1 MLESLTHTHTK
12 KKHPKNAQSVKLE
25 AIEKLLLSKSNSHIK
40 GRQHIAYMKM
50 IENLWTAL

>member
-1 MLESLTHTHTK
+1 MLESLTHMHK
-12 KKHPKNAQSVKLE
+12 KKTRKQTVSELE
-25 AIEKLLLSKSNSHIK
+25 AIETFLLSNSYIK